1 MSTLDQFKQSTLRQ
15 TIWKTIR
22 EAILRGELA
31 PGSPLNQANLA
42 SRFGVSRGPLREA
55 LSSLEKEGLVT
66 NIPYR
71 GTFVADFDD
80 RIINETYSVRRVLEA
95 FAAELAIKNGTT
107 QQVAEL
113 REIFSEMVEAAA
125 QQDMERFHEMDL
137 QLHRH
142 IYMMADHELL
152 LQLWSAIETNVKRGI
167 FFGQFRLYTPDE
179 LLDAHRR
186 IVEAFERHDIE
197 SAKREIDIHITDGC
211 ARLIAHWKAAQGQ

>member
-1 MSTLDQFKQSTLRQ
+1 MSTLDQLKQSTLRQ

-22 EAILRGELA
+22 EAILRGELP

-42 SRFGVSRGPLREA
+42 SHFGVSRGPLREA

-95 FAAELAIKNGTT
+95 FAAELAIENGTA

-113 REIFSEMVEAAA
+113 REIFSQMVEAATEK
-125 QQDMERFHEMDL
+125 DIEKFHELDL
-137 QLHRH
+137 QLHRQ
-142 IYMMADHELL
+142 IYLMADHELL
-152 LQLWSAIETNVKRGI
+152 LQLWTAIETNVKRGI
-167 FFGQFRLYTPDE
+167 FFGQFRLYTASE

-186 IVEAFERHDIE
+186 IVEAFEAGDVE
-197 SAKREIDIHITDGC
+197 GAKREIDVHITDGC
-211 ARLIAHWKAAQGQ
+211 ARLIAQWQATQE

>member
-1 MSTLDQFKQSTLRQ
+1 MSTLNHLKQSTLRQ
-15 TIWKTIR
+15 TVWKAIR

-31 PGSPLNQANLA
+31 PGSSINQATLA
-42 SRFGVSRGPLREA
+42 AHFGVSRGPLREA

-80 RIINETYSVRRVLEA
+80 RIINETYNLRRVLEA
-95 FAAELAIKNGTT
+95 FAAELAIENGTA
-107 QQVAEL
+107 QQIVEL

-125 QQDMERFHEMDL
+125 EEKLEKFHELDL

-142 IYMMADHELL
+142 IYLMTDHELL
-152 LQLWSAIETNVKRGI
+152 LQMWAVIETNVKRGI
-167 FFGQFRLYTPDE
+167 FFGQFRLYTASE

-186 IVEAFERHDIE
+186 IVETFEARDVE
-197 SAKREIDIHITDGC
+197 GAKREIDLHITDGC
-211 ARLIAHWKAAQGQ
+211 ARLLAQWQATQD